1 MHHRGKAVSTWRMKH
16 DQKIHQNIIKIK
28 DCSDG
33 GAEDILV
40 ESDEESDDET
50 PPISLAQTRAGRVHV
65 IKFNRQFTDCI
76 A

>member
-1 MHHRGKAVSTWRMKH
+1 MKIY
-16 DQKIHQNIIKIK
+16 KNIVK

-40 ESDEESDDET
+40 ESDEESDDEA